1 MTQTIVFS
9 LWAFVSISFYSNKVW
24 SWFFSGLLWTVL
36 TQDNTRTAHGRA
48 HWQPFSC
55 MIDFFTFYEFIV
67 DTQNSWSLFFW
78 WGFTKLK
85 FSICDHQN
93 FHYVNY
99 AKTCFKNLVCISPQN
114 IKWAIFKRLG
124 YTLHFYVMKPKL
136 LRNRILC
143 QSATYHAWTYW
154 ENWKPGQ
161 FDVCM

>member
-1 MTQTIVFS
+1 MVLILQWIALNCPYAGQHQDSTRSSTLATFFMHDRLFYF
-9 LWAFVSISFYSNKVW
+9 LWIYCRHTKF
-24 SWFFSGLLWTVL
+24 
-36 TQDNTRTAHGRA
+36 
-48 HWQPFSC
+48 
-55 MIDFFTFYEFIV
+55 MIT
-67 DTQNSWSLFFW
+67 FFW
-78 WGFTKLK
+78 WSFTKLK